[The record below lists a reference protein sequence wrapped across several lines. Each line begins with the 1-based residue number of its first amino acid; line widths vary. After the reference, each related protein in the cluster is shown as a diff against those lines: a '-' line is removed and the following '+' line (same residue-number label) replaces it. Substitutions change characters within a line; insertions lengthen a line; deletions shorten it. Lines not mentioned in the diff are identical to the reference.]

1 MDKTTFE
8 KLVNLVRRYDRFTC
22 YIDNYKQEQEA
33 ERCNDKIE
41 AEFIEILASLGV
53 ENEEAHRKFR
63 VAIASTG
70 TVSSPMTAEQ
80 AVEEMLNTITKEDDS
95 MKKANENTNATVN
108 NATTKEETTMKKT
121 NVHAADYVTKDA
133 IRKELEALGITLT
146 KNQFKS
152 TKRDELLAMLNKAK
166 ADATSVPVGD
176 LEITR
181 DNADAPAEA
190 KKVLSAK
197 EKTVLLLQYI
207 KEIATT
213 NQKNGFGYSISGYM
227 LQAMILKADTG
238 LEKMKGHV
246 VTDEEHATCMK
257 IYKWLKDK
265 GYIKAA
271 VYSVVEDD
279 KVRVYIPGVYNGNLD
294 TKHVRM
300 VPYNQS
306 GNYTAKQITSYTVL
320 L

>member
-1 MDKTTFE
+1 MNKT
-8 KLVNLVRRYDRFTC
+8 N
-22 YIDNYKQEQEA
+22 N
-33 ERCNDKIE
+33 
-41 AEFIEILASLGV
+41 
-53 ENEEAHRKFR
+53 
-63 VAIASTG
+63 
-70 TVSSPMTAEQ
+70 
-80 AVEEMLNTITKEDDS
+80 
-95 MKKANENTNATVN
+95 NTNVTVN
-108 NATTKEETTMKKT
+108 NANTKEDKTMKKT
-121 NVHAADYVTKDA
+121 NVHAADYVTKDD

-146 KNQFKS
+146 KNQFKN

-181 DNADAPAEA
+181 DNADAPAPQ
-190 KKVLSAK
+190 VNRDAK
-197 EKTVLLLQYI
+197 EKTELLLQYI
-207 KEIATT
+207 RETALT

-246 VTDEEHATCMK
+246 VTEEEHATCMK

-279 KVRVYIPGVYNGNLD
+279 KVRVYIPGVYNGSLE